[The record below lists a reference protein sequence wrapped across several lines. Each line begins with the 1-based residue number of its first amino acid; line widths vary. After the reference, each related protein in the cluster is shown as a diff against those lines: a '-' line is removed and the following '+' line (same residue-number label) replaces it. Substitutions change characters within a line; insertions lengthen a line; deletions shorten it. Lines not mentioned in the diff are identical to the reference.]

1 MIRMNEENTRAG
13 TLFVRRIEDL
23 LQRSTLPPET
33 VLNIMRTAHANPD
46 SVLLEIERLQHEQ
59 RTIK

>member
-13 TLFVRRIEDL
+13 TLFVWRIEDL

-33 VLNIMRTAHANPD
+33 VLNIMRTAHANSD
-46 SVLLEIERLQHEQ
+46 SVLLEIKRLQHEQ